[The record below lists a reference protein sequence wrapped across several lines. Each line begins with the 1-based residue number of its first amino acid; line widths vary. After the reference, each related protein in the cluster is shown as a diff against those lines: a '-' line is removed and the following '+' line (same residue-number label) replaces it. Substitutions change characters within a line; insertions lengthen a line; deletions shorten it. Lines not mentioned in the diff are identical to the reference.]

1 MNTDAGSLI
10 YHASMYVVICFPL
23 GCGSPRQA
31 FEVQGPLCSTTAAA
45 TMMTVTASTA
55 MTVILATVATA
66 MTVMTVTTA
75 TAMTLMTVTAA
86 TAMTVTAVT
95 AATAMTMMTVRGATA
110 MTVMTVTAA
119 TAMTVMTVTAATVVT
134 IESHR
139 FGYPARGIKSLRYQ
153 FTLHRLLNGTRVW
166 FRIAVLQIDSPV
178 R

>member
-31 FEVQGPLCSTTAAA
+31 FQVRGPLCSTTAAQ
-45 TMMTVTASTA
+45 TEMTVTESTA

-66 MTVMTVTTA
+66 MTMMTVTTA

-86 TAMTVTAVT
+86 TAMTVMAVT
-95 AATAMTMMTVRGATA
+95 AATAMTMMTVRGAT
-110 MTVMTVTAA
+110 VRAA
-119 TAMTVMTVTAATVVT
+119 TAMTVMTVRAATVVT

-153 FTLHRLLNGTRVW
+153 FTLHRLLNGTRVC